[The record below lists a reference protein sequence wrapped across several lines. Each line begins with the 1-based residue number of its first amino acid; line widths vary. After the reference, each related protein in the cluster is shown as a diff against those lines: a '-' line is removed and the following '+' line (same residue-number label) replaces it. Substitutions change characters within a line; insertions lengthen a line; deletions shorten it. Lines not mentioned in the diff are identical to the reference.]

1 MNTKFS
7 SALLKRK
14 QEGFIPII
22 PDIKRISPKEGEL
35 FKGRD
40 PVNVVKLLIA
50 VGAPVL
56 SVVTE
61 KKYFGGSMELLGRI
75 TETFR
80 NIPVLRK
87 DFITHI
93 KELKTT
99 KDYGAS
105 AILLICAIQPFS
117 MIKKLYKEALKT
129 GLEPLVE
136 VHTKEELVSAL
147 EMGAK
152 LIGINNRNITKHEK
166 DEGTISTTK
175 ILSRYIPDD
184 VVFISESAIKTPEDA
199 KEAFIA
205 GADAVLVGTA
215 LWQAENMCEFYNSL
229 SNGMGQNSMII

>member
-1 MNTKFS
+1 MMNTRFS
-7 SALLKRK
+7 DALLKRK
-14 QEGFIPII
+14 QEGFIPVI

-40 PVNVVKLLIA
+40 PVEVVKLLITA
-50 VGAPVL
+50 GAPVL

-61 KKYFGGSMELLGRI
+61 KEYFGGSMELLGRI

-87 DFITHI
+87 DFITCI
-93 KELKTT
+93 DELKTT

-105 AILLICAIQPFS
+105 AVLLICAIQPFS

-136 VHTKEELVSAL
+136 VHTKEELMFAL
-147 EMGAK
+147 EIGAK

-175 ILSRYIPDD
+175 VLSRNIPDD
-184 VVFISESAIKTPEDA
+184 VIVISESAIKTPEDA
-199 KEAFIA
+199 REAFTA
-205 GADAVLVGTA
+205 GADAILVGTA
-215 LWQAENMCEFYNSL
+215 LWQAENIGEFYISL
-229 SNGMGQNSMII
+229 SDRLP